1 MASFVGLNV
10 TRSLLFCA
18 SPFNRQ
24 KSLRIVAL
32 ATLGV
37 LGMED
42 VIGRCDNQSAERVYE
57 AIMGGEY
64 R

>member
-1 MASFVGLNV
+1 MLYFKTPVFLTDLA
-10 TRSLLFCA
+10 
-18 SPFNRQ
+18 
-24 KSLRIVAL
+24 IHL

-42 VIGRCDNQSAERVYE
+42 VIGNFDNQSAERVYE